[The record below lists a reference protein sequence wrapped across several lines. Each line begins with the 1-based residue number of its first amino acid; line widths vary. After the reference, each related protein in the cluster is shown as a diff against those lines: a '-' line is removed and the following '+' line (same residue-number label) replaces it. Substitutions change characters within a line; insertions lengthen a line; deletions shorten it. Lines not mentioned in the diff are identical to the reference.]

1 MGEFDADGLLVC
13 KYQASIFERS
23 LIKTE
28 CGSAVFIRRFMNSD
42 VAAHLDMS
50 TFANEATAPDEAFDL
65 IDKQYGPSTYGG
77 ERYSADE
84 LYWMGYLYRY
94 WAYVYG
100 TRSSNI
106 YKKIGARDLRTLYPA
121 YHTLDPAQA
130 IERIAEARGVLVGP
144 FNVGRA
150 SGVAKAN
157 PRETR
162 QAQDRLE
169 RRRLIG
175 RLESCISR

>member
-1 MGEFDADGLLVC
+1 
-13 KYQASIFERS
+13 
-23 LIKTE
+23 
-28 CGSAVFIRRFMNSD
+28 MNSD
-42 VAAHLDMS
+42 VAAHLDTS

-65 IDKQYGPSTYGG
+65 IDKQYKPSTYGS

-94 WAYVYG
+94 WAYAYG

-130 IERIAEARGVLVGP
+130 IERIAEARGFSLAPLTLDEQVELLRRI
-144 FNVGRA
+144 RA
-150 SGVAKAN
+150 KHAK
-157 PRETR
+157 
-162 QAQDRLE
+162 
-169 RRRLIG
+169 RRTA
-175 RLESCISR
+175 

>member
-1 MGEFDADGLLVC
+1 
-13 KYQASIFERS
+13 
-23 LIKTE
+23 
-28 CGSAVFIRRFMNSD
+28 MNSD

-65 IDKQYGPSTYGG
+65 IDKQYGPSTYGS

-121 YHTLDPAQA
+121 YHTLDPH
-130 IERIAEARGVLVGP
+130 
-144 FNVGRA
+144 
-150 SGVAKAN
+150 
-157 PRETR
+157 
-162 QAQDRLE
+162 
-169 RRRLIG
+169 RRLSVLRRQG
-175 RLESCISR
+175 GSRWPL

>member
-1 MGEFDADGLLVC
+1 MREFDADGLLVC

-42 VAAHLDMS
+42 VTAHLDTS

-65 IDKQYGPSTYGG
+65 IDKQYGPSTYGS

-106 YKKIGARDLRTLYPA
+106 YKKIGARTC
-121 YHTLDPAQA
+121 
-130 IERIAEARGVLVGP
+130 GP
-144 FNVGRA
+144 YILLIIRWI
-150 SGVAKAN
+150 
-157 PRETR
+157 
-162 QAQDRLE
+162 LH
-169 RRRLIG
+169 RRLSVLRRQG
-175 RLESCISR
+175 GSRWPL